1 MGTDESLI
9 TQETKNNGSGISER
23 KEGYVS
29 QVKDKKKEPFV
40 SVLTPV
46 YNGEKYLEECIQSVL
61 KQNYSNWE
69 YVIVNN
75 KSTDNSGQIICKYA
89 RKDKRIRVHNNEKFL
104 PVMKN
109 LNHAFRQIS
118 PHSKYCKVI
127 HADDFMFENCLTK
140 MVSVAEKHP
149 TIGVVS
155 SYRLANKELGLYGLP
170 YSKEFNDGAEI
181 GRDYL
186 LDNSYYFG
194 SPSTL
199 LLRSSLIRERDKIYD
214 ESHLSSDISACLDM
228 LKESDFGFV
237 HQILTFSRRHQNSV
251 TNTIAKK
258 DSTYIYGYLKIYLDY
273 APYYLKGKELEKQTQ
288 RRISIFYIQFARQ
301 LLYHRNLETY
311 RRHKKELALLGLP
324 FNHIKLLKQIIKE
337 MIKVPVIH
345 FLKKRGVF

>member
-1 MGTDESLI
+1 
-9 TQETKNNGSGISER
+9 
-23 KEGYVS
+23 
-29 QVKDKKKEPFV
+29 
-40 SVLTPV
+40 
-46 YNGEKYLEECIQSVL
+46 
-61 KQNYSNWE
+61 
-69 YVIVNN
+69 
-75 KSTDNSGQIICKYA
+75 
-89 RKDKRIRVHNNEKFL
+89 
-104 PVMKN
+104 
-109 LNHAFRQIS
+109 
-118 PHSKYCKVI
+118 
-127 HADDFMFENCLTK
+127 
-140 MVSVAEKHP
+140 
-149 TIGVVS
+149 
-155 SYRLANKELGLYGLP
+155 P

-301 LLYHRNLETY
+301 LLYHRNLE
-311 RRHKKELALLGLP
+311 
-324 FNHIKLLKQIIKE
+324 
-337 MIKVPVIH
+337 
-345 FLKKRGVF
+345 